1 MAVLKMFQDHQGT
14 YVSALIALRQALI
27 EQRKWK
33 KHVCKNGKELR
44 TARNDIGGL
53 MSALENCMQQFVCVV
68 KERDVN
74 HEQILQLTH
83 ERDDALRLAQIRDNA
98 RIMTG
103 IRAEIRE
110 NELLHQIEELQ
121 VDVHRLNKQI
131 NPIPHPIP
139 VYPVVGGPQVIFADD
154 DGMDLDAN
162 VVAVP
167 EAEEDEEEEELDP
180 IKDEDGEGVIDADTD
195 EDVQFSCSTKL
206 DALVLI
212 FCFLLEEHVT

>member
-1 MAVLKMFQDHQGT
+1 MSAMMVVLNLFQDRPGT
-14 YVSALIALRQALI
+14 YVSALIALRQALK
-27 EQRKWK
+27 EQLTWK
-33 KHVCKNGKELR
+33 KHACKNGKELR

-53 MSALENCMQQFVCVV
+53 MSALKNRRQQFVCVV
-68 KERDVN
+68 RERDAN

-121 VDVHRLNKQI
+121 IDVHRLNNQI

-139 VYPVVGGPQVIFADD
+139 VYPVVGGP
-154 DGMDLDAN
+154 
-162 VVAVP
+162 
-167 EAEEDEEEEELDP
+167 
-180 IKDEDGEGVIDADTD
+180 
-195 EDVQFSCSTKL
+195 
-206 DALVLI
+206 
-212 FCFLLEEHVT
+212 